1 MSRNIGWVRKRELR
15 RGMVWETVDLSSV
28 SSPESVIN
36 CRLKI
41 GILVCITQDNVLCD
55 AGQKTSKLFTATLA
69 YFCEFSPIQQDRW
82 SSSLTHW
89 GPLTL
94 GSAATVAIQRLFI
107 IVFLKKN
114 DVYMFLLCFKS

>member
-1 MSRNIGWVRKRELR
+1 MA
-15 RGMVWETVDLSSV
+15 WERVDLSSV

-82 SSSLTHW
+82 PSSLTLW
-89 GPLTL
+89 GPLTF
-94 GSAATVAIQRLFI
+94 GSAATVAIQRLFYYCI
-107 IVFLKKN
+107 SEK
-114 DVYMFLLCFKS
+114 MTCTCLLCFKS